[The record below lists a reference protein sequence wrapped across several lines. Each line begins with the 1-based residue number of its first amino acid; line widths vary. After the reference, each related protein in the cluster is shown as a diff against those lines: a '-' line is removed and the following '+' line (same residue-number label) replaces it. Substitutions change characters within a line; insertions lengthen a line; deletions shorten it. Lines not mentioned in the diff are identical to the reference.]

1 MEETRRGAAPEGR
14 AQGGVLPYTGA
25 VPEGSDPTLGVQ
37 EVGWPA
43 VRESF
48 GGGAHSVTAA
58 EVEEIVRR
66 VLAGTKLY
74 VLEADITEAQ
84 NAVKGVVEQ
93 TFF

>member
-1 MEETRRGAAPEGR
+1 
-14 AQGGVLPYTGA
+14 

-43 VRESF
+43 VQESF

>member
-37 EVGWPA
+37 
-43 VRESF
+43 ESF